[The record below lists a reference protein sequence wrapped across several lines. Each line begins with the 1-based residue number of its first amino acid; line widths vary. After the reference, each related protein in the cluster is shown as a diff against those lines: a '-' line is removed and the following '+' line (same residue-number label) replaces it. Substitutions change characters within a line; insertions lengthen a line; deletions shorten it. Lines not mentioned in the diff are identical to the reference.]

1 MNKDLTEI
9 AYILDRSGSM
19 SGLVEPAIAGFNRF
33 LKEQQEAPG
42 DARFSLV
49 LFDDEYLVPH
59 RSQPIGEV
67 PPLDTNT
74 YVPRSMTA
82 LLDAIGRTITDLGKQ
97 LTALP
102 EKDRPGQVIVAIF
115 TDGLENAST
124 DYDLKKI
131 AKMIKHQQDAYKWT
145 FLFLGANQDAIASA
159 AQMGIHRANSSTVQY
174 SKKGMKSSS
183 ASLSRKMSAMRQYAS
198 TGEKDADYES
208 PLEQIVKEEEDN
220 ADQN

>member
-33 LKEQQEAPG
+33 LKEQQDTPGEAN
-42 DARFSLV
+42 FTLV

-74 YVPRSMTA
+74 YVPRSVTA

-97 LTALP
+97 LAALP
-102 EKDRPGQVIVAIF
+102 EKDRPGQVIVTIF
-115 TDGLENAST
+115 TDGLENASS
-124 DYDLKKI
+124 DYDLPRI

-145 FLFLGANQDAIASA
+145 FLFLGANQDAIATA
-159 AQMGIHRANSSTVQY
+159 AHMGIDHAHASTVQY
-174 SKKGMKSSS
+174 SKKGMRSSS
-183 ASLSRKMSAMRQYAS
+183 ASFSRKVKSMRHYS
-198 TGEKDADYES
+198 RTGEKSADYES
-208 PLEQIVKEEEDN
+208 PMTQIVREEENN
-220 ADQN
+220 AEQN